1 MKRFEVTAV
10 TLLKTIFMLMAMMTL
25 YGSCST
31 KDSDSPQ
38 LAREHKYSY
47 KEQEVFF
54 RNQKDDI
61 TLAGT
66 LTIPDLSRPLASV
79 ILIPNSSTDRDE
91 TAGRHRPLHVLA
103 THIAQNGLIVLRSDS
118 RGIGQSEGPAWPAN
132 TKEDV
137 ASDIEA
143 AIAYLRWRPDTAPTK
158 IGLIGHSE
166 GASVAT
172 MVASKSPDVAFVI
185 MLAGPGLPG
194 SRVLCSQVDR
204 VAKSFGVKDSIV
216 DRYVLLIQAATRILR
231 EQPDISLA
239 RTDLKRLF
247 DEYLAHSSEVERS
260 ALASSGY
267 NIPDSSADFADGIL
281 LPWMK
286 DFLLYDPYQ
295 DLLQV
300 KCPLLSLIGE
310 KDMQVVAD
318 SNSMVIRDALE
329 EGGNQDA
336 TVMVLPGLNHLLQTA
351 QTGSPAEYE
360 QIAETMSETA
370 LNTIISWIFT
380 QTPLLTKR
388 M

>member
-1 MKRFEVTAV
+1 MAF
-10 TLLKTIFMLMAMMTL
+10 LFMTIAAFCI
-25 YGSCST
+25 SCST
-31 KDSDSPQ
+31 EDRDALQ
-38 LAREHKYSY
+38 LTQEQKYSY
-47 KEQEVFF
+47 EEQEVFF
-54 RNQKDDI
+54 RNEEANI

-66 LTIPDLSRPLASV
+66 LTTPNLSRPLASV

-91 TAGRHRPLHVLA
+91 TAGRHRTLRVLA
-103 THIAQNGLIVLRSDS
+103 THIAQRGLIVLRSDS

-132 TKEDV
+132 TKEDI

-143 AIAYLRWRPDTAPTK
+143 AIAYLQRRSDTSPTK

-166 GASVAT
+166 GASIAT
-172 MVASKSPDVAFVI
+172 MVASRSPDVAFVI

-194 SRVLCSQVDR
+194 SRVLCSQIDR
-204 VAKSFGVKDSIV
+204 VAKSFGVKDPVV
-216 DRYVLLIQAATRILR
+216 DRYVRLIQAATRILR
-231 EQPDISLA
+231 EQPEISLA

-247 DEYLAHSSEVERS
+247 DKYLAHSTESERS

-267 NIPDSSADFADGIL
+267 KIPDNSANFANGIL
-281 LPWMK
+281 FPWMK

-295 DLLQV
+295 DLIQV

-318 SNSMVIRDALE
+318 SNSIAIRKALE

-336 TVMVLPGLNHLLQTA
+336 TVRVLPGLNHLLQTA
-351 QTGSPAEYE
+351 QTGSPVEYD

-370 LNTIISWIFT
+370 LETISSWLFT
-380 QTPLLTKR
+380 QTPLLTK
-388 M
+388 